1 MDVLPYADR
10 RHAGDVLADR
20 LAGLGLDDPL
30 VLGLPRGGLIVAE
43 PVAARLD
50 APLDTWC
57 VRKVGMP
64 GHEELAIGAVASGGV
79 HVLEEDLLEKVDL
92 PAQEVRLLVARAAR
106 RLADQEHRLRGDRPP
121 VEVSGRTV
129 VVVDDGLAT
138 GATARAACLALR
150 EAGASFVVLA
160 VPVASTEGLRTVT
173 DAVDRAVCPAVPMH
187 FSAVGQWY
195 DDFSEVSDEQA
206 LAALNS
212 RAPG

>member
-10 RHAGDVLADR
+10 RQAGVVLADR
-20 LAGLGLDDPL
+20 LAGLDLDDPL
-30 VLGLPRGGLIVAE
+30 VLGLPRGGLVVAQ
-43 PVAARLD
+43 PVATRLD
-50 APLDTWC
+50 TPLDTWC

-92 PAQEVRLLVARAAR
+92 PAQEVKLLVAKAAR

-121 VEVSGRTV
+121 VDVAGRTV

-150 EAGASFVVLA
+150 EAGGGFVVLA

>member
-1 MDVLPYADR
+1 
-10 RHAGDVLADR
+10 
-20 LAGLGLDDPL
+20 
-30 VLGLPRGGLIVAE
+30 
-43 PVAARLD
+43 
-50 APLDTWC
+50 
-57 VRKVGMP
+57 MP

-92 PAQEVRLLVARAAR
+92 PAQEVKLLVARAAR

-160 VPVASTEGLRTVT
+160 VPVASTTGLRTVT
-173 DAVDRAVCPAVPMH
+173 DAVDHAVCPAVPMH

-195 DDFSEVSDEQA
+195 DDFGEVTDEQA

-212 RAPG
+212 RSSG